1 MTVYLVGAGPGDP
14 ELLTLKG
21 ARVLA
26 SADVVVHDR
35 LVSAELLDLAPPG
48 CERISAA
55 KAPRRPTM
63 TQDEINALLVE
74 RGLRGQSVVRLKGGD
89 PCVFARGGEE
99 AAALMAAGVP
109 FEIVPGISSAIA
121 APAYAG
127 IPVTLRHEALSVTIV
142 TGHEDPASGRTVD
155 WESIARTGG
164 TIVVLMGAGR
174 AAKIAARLVAAGLA
188 ATTPAAWV
196 NWGTTREQAVWRGP
210 LVELGLEPVPTPSV
224 LVVGAVAGVDVS
236 WFAELGRSAA
246 SGS

>member
-74 RGLRGQSVVRLKGGD
+74 RGLRGQSVVRLKGG
-89 PCVFARGGEE
+89 
-99 AAALMAAGVP
+99 
-109 FEIVPGISSAIA
+109 
-121 APAYAG
+121 
-127 IPVTLRHEALSVTIV
+127 
-142 TGHEDPASGRTVD
+142 
-155 WESIARTGG
+155 
-164 TIVVLMGAGR
+164 
-174 AAKIAARLVAAGLA
+174 
-188 ATTPAAWV
+188 
-196 NWGTTREQAVWRGP
+196 
-210 LVELGLEPVPTPSV
+210 
-224 LVVGAVAGVDVS
+224 
-236 WFAELGRSAA
+236 
-246 SGS
+246 